1 VRSRRSLAWLMMR
14 GELPVVAQ
22 SGGAGGV
29 AVYGATVRARP
40 GSSVVTIVLGAVAL
54 LGGLLFGVGTGSAS
68 ASTAA
73 ASVRVTGLS
82 RHHEPTW
89 GGDWITVHGSGF
101 TQSGRRAVAAV
112 YFGRF
117 RASYTL
123 VIDDHTIR
131 ALDPEVD
138 GRRKVVW
145 VVVRQRNGHRSAA
158 TAASRFVFTVPTMRT
173 PAHNGLST
181 LQSRALAAKV
191 IRHVSQTRPVPLAR
205 RSATWRL
212 AEGITAVRRAR
223 RWLGMPYSWGGGNT
237 AGPTLGSPFGDG
249 LLGRFDATFRGFD
262 CSGLTLFAWAPYRTM
277 AHFAATQHAAAG
289 RFHPTLNE
297 LEPGDLLF
305 FSVGGPVID
314 HVVIYAGRGRVIQ
327 APESGHQVEVS
338 SLTSVLRLEPRH
350 FGATRPAS
358 KGRGTGPRITSISPS
373 QGTSAGGETVTI
385 RGRNLLTT
393 SRILFGTVATYSF
406 TVVSASEVRVRV
418 PAEGSG
424 TVAVRLGNAWGLSP
438 RTNADLFTYAAP
450 TT

>member
-1 VRSRRSLAWLMMR
+1 M
-14 GELPVVAQ
+14 
-22 SGGAGGV
+22 
-29 AVYGATVRARP
+29 VRAWPR
-40 GSSVVTIVLGAVAL
+40 SSVGTIRVGAVAL
-54 LGGLLFGVGTGSAS
+54 VGGLLVGLVSGSAS
-68 ASTAA
+68 ASTAT

-117 RASYTL
+117 RASYTR
-123 VIDDHTIR
+123 VIDAHTIR

-138 GRRKVVW
+138 GRRKVVR
-145 VVVRQRNGHRSAA
+145 VVVKQRNGHRSAA

-191 IRHVSQTRPVPLAR
+191 IRRVHRTKPVPLVR
-205 RSATWRL
+205 RSPTWRL
-212 AEGITAVRRAR
+212 AEGITAVKRAR
-223 RWLGMPYSWGGGNT
+223 RWLGMPYSWGGGNVS
-237 AGPTLGSPFGDG
+237 GPTLGSPFGDG
-249 LLGRFDATFRGFD
+249 LLGSFDATFRGFD
-262 CSGLTLFAWAPYRTM
+262 CSGLTLFAWAPYRRM
-277 AHFAATQHAAAG
+277 AHYSATQHAAAG

-314 HVVIYAGRGRVIQ
+314 HVVIYAGRGKVIQ

-338 SLTSVLRLEPRH
+338 SLASVLRLEPRH

-358 KGRGTGPRITSISPS
+358 KGRGAGPRITSVSPRR
-373 QGTSAGGETVTI
+373 GTSTGGETITI
-385 RGRNLLTT
+385 RGRNLSTA
-393 SRILFGTVATYSF
+393 SRILFGAVATYSF

-418 PAEGSG
+418 PAGGPG

-438 RTNADLFTYAAP
+438 KTKADLFTYATP